1 MSDDQKIFNQEE
13 TVTASEQAQ
22 DLAPGAASMFAW
34 LRQQQRFVLAVRHCL
49 SKFNVCQTDRQV
61 D

>member
-22 DLAPGAASMFAW
+22 YLALGAASMFAW
-34 LRQQQRFVLAVRHCL
+34 LRQQQQFVFAVRHCL
-49 SKFNVCQTDRQV
+49 SQFKHVPDDRQV